1 MTNIV
6 NGRMPTG
13 SARRPRILTQE
24 QTQLIVRWVSYGL
37 LWTLRSAAGFI
48 IAFIALA
55 LSVLGTFRN
64 SGDGSALQI
73 IALGGLSALL
83 VVRLFERFGRSN
95 RAPKNILLW
104 SNLELGTLFVAAA
117 FVLIEMSG
125 GPTALF
131 YPLLYA
137 LVAFLVAF
145 HTLPMSL
152 YFIGLIVL
160 TEAGIIYLQP
170 EVGGLKLFL
179 SHTSFTLLFAF
190 LYHIFLRT
198 EVASRKSQMLSE
210 ISNHIQELNSEAQD
224 FRLTSALSLES
235 RDLSRE
241 DLKRRRTVSS
251 LQAIHESLYNVLA
264 VAERALQ
271 PYTVALLWMDASD
284 RFLKVKELRSS
295 ADHVS
300 EKAIAAGEGF
310 IGAIIKRR
318 EPLLLTNLKNGHPG
332 VVYYSRPEAI
342 TDFVGVPVEEGQH
355 LRGVLVAD
363 RKNNAPFD
371 ESDVAIMK
379 TIAEEIM
386 RAVQVERI
394 FSSMDQEKFQKERF
408 YQASREFNSTLT
420 VEDVANVTIRAIE
433 RLVDPDFAS
442 LALLEEQDE
451 NIRIAAVRWKGN
463 PNAEELIGESYATEL
478 GLAGAA
484 IKAKHP
490 LPHGTARSTSQPI
503 FSPELKIDLAGV
515 KVLPLLWKN
524 AGVGAL
530 VLGSKSEDFLTLDLL
545 EMVRVI
551 ADHAA
556 SAIANAQ
563 MYERMQRM
571 ATTDGLTGLNNHRYF
586 QGIFDA
592 ALGRAERFGRKV
604 SLLLTDIDHFKTI
617 NDTYGHPVGDRVL
630 KRVARILEEN
640 ARKTDVVARYGG
652 EEFAV
657 LMEETDTAGA
667 HHIAERIREAIAKEP
682 FHCENGLFNC
692 TVSLGVATYPHDAS
706 AKAQIIDAADQALYK
721 AKFQGRNQSVLY
733 SNMKERQKS

>member
-1 MTNIV
+1 
-6 NGRMPTG
+6 MPTG

-55 LSVLGTFRN
+55 LCVIGTFRN
-64 SGDGSALQI
+64 IGDGSALQI

-95 RAPKNILLW
+95 RAPKNILFW
-104 SNLELGTLFVAAA
+104 ANLELGTLFIASA

-125 GPTALF
+125 GPQALF

-145 HTLPMSL
+145 HSIPVSI
-152 YFIGLIVL
+152 YFISLIL
-160 TEAGIIYLQP
+160 LSEGGIIYFQP
-170 EVGGLKLFL
+170 ESGGLKLFL
-179 SHTSFTLLFAF
+179 SHASFTLLFAF
-190 LYHIFLRT
+190 LYNIFLRT
-198 EVASRKSQMLSE
+198 EVASRKNQMLSE
-210 ISNHIQELNSEAQD
+210 ISSHIEGLNSEAQD

-271 PYTVALLWMDASD
+271 PYTVALLWMDAND

-295 ADHVS
+295 SDHVS
-300 EKAIAAGEGF
+300 EKAITAGEGF

-332 VVYYSRPEAI
+332 IVYYSRPESI
-342 TDFVGVPVEEGQH
+342 SDFVGVPVEEGQH

-363 RKNNAPFD
+363 RKNNHPFD

-394 FSSMDQEKFQKERF
+394 FSAMDQEKFQKERF

-420 VEDVANVTIRAIE
+420 VGDVAEVTIRAVQ

-442 LALLEEQDE
+442 LAVLEDNPE
-451 NIRIAAVRWKGN
+451 NIRIAAIEWKGH
-463 PNAEELIGESYATEL
+463 PNASDLVGKSYPTEE

-484 IKAKHP
+484 IKAQHP
-490 LPHGTARSTSQPI
+490 LPHGTARSTSQPV
-503 FSPELKIDLAGV
+503 FSPELKMDLAGV

-524 AGVGAL
+524 SGLGAL
-530 VLGSKSEDFLTLDLL
+530 VLGSTSEDFLTLDLL

-604 SLLLTDIDHFKTI
+604 SLILTDIDHFKTI

-630 KRVARILEEN
+630 KRVSAILQEN

-657 LMEETDTAGA
+657 LMEETDTKGA
-667 HHIAERIREAIAKEP
+667 YHIAERIREAIEKEP

-692 TVSLGVATYPHDAS
+692 TVSIGVATYPHDAATK
-706 AKAQIIDAADQALYK
+706 AKIIDAADQALYK
-721 AKFQGRNQSVLY
+721 AKFQGRNQTVLY
-733 SNMKERQKS
+733 GKMKEQQKSSS